1 MVAASRMGPR
11 RLRLGP
17 GGVGPVP
24 HWRVG
29 SCPGAGRPSGGSVG
43 SGKWTCVRLLCRS
56 CPLSSRRGN
65 QATRRSGSASHRIG
79 WVATGVLIALG
90 VAGLPAGQVGL

>member
-29 SCPGAGRPSGGSVG
+29 SCPGAGASQWRVGGVG
-43 SGKWTCVRLLCRS
+43 E
-56 CPLSSRRGN
+56 
-65 QATRRSGSASHRIG
+65 
-79 WVATGVLIALG
+79 GVLIALG